1 MNNYKLTANGI
12 EMIISQEYLV
22 HVQNR
27 NWEYVEV
34 DAEITHTIEEFMC
47 ASLNEIIINQ
57 KNNDF

>member
-12 EMIISQEYLV
+12 EMIISQEYLE
-22 HVQNR
+22 HIQNR

-34 DAEITHTIEEFMC
+34 DAEPTHTIEEFMG

-57 KNNDF
+57 